1 MRTSSLARWTML
13 PAESTASPAIGC
25 SAFRRGVHEVLSK
38 RRRAMVGA
46 ALFPSGWR
54 PPGEGGE
61 AKHFAPPLI
70 GVAAPP
76 VRRCILHLLDDGVR
90 RSAPPALALARLA
103 AARPGW
109 GGSTVRTP
117 VSWCLMA
124 VPPVPLRPDGWRR
137 RPAVLRCRWVA
148 GGGSAPWPYSYITA
162 TATKKNVTGY
172 KTTPLKLGI
181 PIL

>member
-1 MRTSSLARWTML
+1 ML
-13 PAESTASPAIGC
+13 PAESAASPAIGC
-25 SAFRRGVHEVLSK
+25 SAFRRGVHDVLSK

-109 GGSTVRTP
+109 GGSTVCTP

-124 VPPVPLRPDGWRR
+124 VPPVPPETG
-137 RPAVLRCRWVA
+137 WVA
-148 GGGSAPWPYSYITA
+148 APPCRAAVSLGGRWRLSALAVFLHHGDCHEKKCNWLHHYHPYVGPENFVS
-162 TATKKNVTGY
+162 N
-172 KTTPLKLGI
+172 PGI
-181 PIL
+181 Q